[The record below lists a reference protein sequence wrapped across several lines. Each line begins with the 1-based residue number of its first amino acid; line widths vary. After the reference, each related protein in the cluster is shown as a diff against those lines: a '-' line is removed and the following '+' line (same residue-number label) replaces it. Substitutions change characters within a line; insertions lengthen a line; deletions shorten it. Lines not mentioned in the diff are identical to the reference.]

1 MNRSL
6 DLVLPVYNES
16 KSLLSNFKKLYN
28 FMELHVSRDW
38 IITIAENG
46 SSDNTLD
53 IAKKIQ
59 RKYKKS
65 RVISNENPGKGLALK
80 NAWLSSN
87 AEIFAYM
94 DLDLSTDIEIIP
106 EFLNKIDDGQDFV
119 IGSRLIKGS
128 RVIGRSL
135 KREIISRSYSKIFRF
150 FLSVNFYDAQ
160 CGFKFVKKEAALKIL
175 DDCKDEGW
183 FFDTEILYKAE
194 KNNLSIC
201 ELPVTWIDDPDTKVN
216 IISTIIKDLIGL
228 VRLRLEKNG

>member
-16 KSLLSNFKKLYN
+16 KSLLSNFEKLYN
-28 FMELHVSRDW
+28 FMELNVSRDW

-65 RVISNENPGKGLALK
+65 RVISNESPGKGLALK

-160 CGFKFVKKEAALKIL
+160 CGFKFIKKEAALKIL
-175 DDCKDEGW
+175 DNCKDEGW

-194 KNNLSIC
+194 KKNLSIC

>member
-1 MNRSL
+1 
-6 DLVLPVYNES
+6 
-16 KSLLSNFKKLYN
+16 
-28 FMELHVSRDW
+28 MELHVSRNW

-53 IAKKIQ
+53 IAKTIQ

-80 NAWLSSN
+80 NAWLTSN

-106 EFLNKIDDGQDFV
+106 RFLDEIDNGYDFV

-128 RVIGRSL
+128 KVIGRSL

-160 CGFKFVKKEAALKIL
+160 CGFKFAKKEAVLKIL
-175 DDCKDEGW
+175 DNCKDEGW

-201 ELPVTWIDDPDTKVN
+201 ELPVTWIDDPDSKVN
-216 IISTIIKDLIGL
+216 IVSTIIKDLIGL

>member
-1 MNRSL
+1 MNRSI

-16 KSLLSNFKKLYN
+16 KSLLSSFEKLYN

-38 IITIAENG
+38 IITISENG

-53 IAKKIQ
+53 IAKTIQ

-80 NAWLSSN
+80 NAWLTSS

-106 EFLNKIDDGQDFV
+106 KFLDEIDNGCDFV

-128 RVIGRSL
+128 KVIGRSL

-160 CGFKFVKKEAALKIL
+160 CGFKFAKKEAVLKIL
-175 DDCKDEGW
+175 DNCKDEGW

-201 ELPVTWIDDPDTKVN
+201 ELPVTWVDDPDSKVN
-216 IISTIIKDLIGL
+216 IVSTIIKDLIGL
-228 VRLRLEKNG
+228 ARLRSEKNG